1 MKAVAELEREI
12 RRRED
17 ELSVLRRALA
27 TLKKIRAEGT
37 VVSRRAKRRPLTAA
51 EKRKLSEA
59 MKKAWQKRKA
69 GQKAG
74 G

>member
-17 ELSVLRRALA
+17 ELSVLRRGLA
-27 TLKKIRAEGT
+27 ILKRNKAEGAA
-37 VVSRRAKRRPLTAA
+37 VSRRAKRRPLTAA

-59 MKKAWQKRKA
+59 MKKAWQKRRA

-74 G
+74 